1 MGFTKGEEDSL
12 NRMQDA
18 VHLQGVESKADRQ
31 ARSKRRQAFWIV
43 AYALS
48 MTIMGNNLPA
58 PLYPLYQQ
66 LWHFST
72 GMLTVVFAVVAV
84 SVFPAL
90 LFLGPLSDVR
100 GRRPVLLLGVALAIA
115 GALVFILAQ
124 GVGWL
129 IVARLLQGLAFGAL
143 SGTAVATL
151 AEVEPSGNVQR
162 ATLVATV
169 AIVSSQAIAPL
180 VSGTLAQYAPWPTIL
195 VYLVLVMLLIPAFVG
210 LWTIPETVKT
220 TGASAST
227 ARLEIPRAIRRPFTL
242 ASVAVFSA
250 FGTVGLISALGP
262 SLASNLLHI
271 QNRAVGGVVVF
282 ALLGTSALT
291 QMLCRTWP
299 LRRNLVIGPI
309 AMIAGLILFVVATP
323 LTTLTMFLLGIMLAG
338 FGQGLTYLG
347 SQELVS
353 SIVSAQQRGG
363 VFSVFNLVVYLGAS
377 VAALGVGFGTGLLGF
392 YQATV
397 TVVSI
402 ICILALLAAIVSA
415 WTPLL
420 ARQP

>member
-1 MGFTKGEEDSL
+1 VGLTKGADFFME
-12 NRMQDA
+12 QDV
-18 VHLQGVESKADRQ
+18 VHLQGGGSKEDRQ
-31 ARSKRRQAFWIV
+31 ARSTRRRAFWVV

-48 MTIMGNNLPA
+48 MTIMGNNIPA
-58 PLYPLYQQ
+58 PLYPVYQG

-72 GMLTVVFAVVAV
+72 GMLTVIFAVVAV
-84 SVFPAL
+84 GVFPAL

-100 GRRPVLLLGVALAIA
+100 GRRPVLLLGVALALA
-115 GALVFILAQ
+115 GAVVFMLAQ
-124 GVGWL
+124 GVAWL

-143 SGTAVATL
+143 SGTATATL
-151 AEVEPSGNVQR
+151 TELEPQGSVQR
-162 ATLVATV
+162 AALVATV

-180 VSGTLAQYAPWPTIL
+180 LSGTLAQYAPLPTML
-195 VYLVLVMLLIPAFVG
+195 VYLVLAVLLVPALLG
-210 LWTIPETVKT
+210 IWTIPETVKT
-220 TGASAST
+220 AGASSSAP
-227 ARLEIPRAIRRPFTL
+227 RLGVPRAIRRPFTL

-262 SLASNLLHI
+262 SLASTLLHV
-271 QNRAVGGVVVF
+271 QNRAVGGLVVF

-291 QMLCRTWP
+291 QILCRTWP
-299 LRRNLVIGPI
+299 LRRNLVVGLI
-309 AMIAGLILFVVATP
+309 AMIVGLIVFVGALP
-323 LTTLTMFLLGIMLAG
+323 LETLTVFLFGIVLTG

-353 SIVSAQQRGG
+353 SIVTAQQRGE

-377 VAALGVGFGTGLLGF
+377 AAALGVGFGAGLLGF

-397 TVVSI
+397 TVVSV
-402 ICILALLAAIVSA
+402 ICVLALIAGIVSA

-420 ARQP
+420 TRQP

>member
-1 MGFTKGEEDSL
+1 ME
-12 NRMQDA
+12 QDV
-18 VHLQGVESKADRQ
+18 VHLQGGGSKEDRQ
-31 ARSKRRQAFWIV
+31 ARSTRRRAFWVV

-48 MTIMGNNLPA
+48 MTIMGNNIPA
-58 PLYPLYQQ
+58 PLYPVYQG

-84 SVFPAL
+84 GVFPAL

-100 GRRPVLLLGVALAIA
+100 GRRPVLLLGVALALA
-115 GALVFILAQ
+115 GAVVFMLAQ
-124 GVGWL
+124 GVAWL

-143 SGTAVATL
+143 SGTATATL
-151 AEVEPSGNVQR
+151 TELEPQGSVQR
-162 ATLVATV
+162 AALVATV

-180 VSGTLAQYAPWPTIL
+180 LSGTLAQYAPLPTML
-195 VYLVLVMLLIPAFVG
+195 VYLVLAVLLVPALLG
-210 LWTIPETVKT
+210 IWTIPETVKT
-220 TGASAST
+220 AGASSSAP
-227 ARLEIPRAIRRPFTL
+227 RLGVPRAIRRPFTL

-262 SLASNLLHI
+262 SLASTLLHV
-271 QNRAVGGVVVF
+271 QNRAVGGLVVF

-291 QMLCRTWP
+291 QILCRTWP
-299 LRRNLVIGPI
+299 LRRNLVVGLI
-309 AMIAGLILFVVATP
+309 AMIVGLIVFVGALP
-323 LTTLTMFLLGIMLAG
+323 LETLTVFLFGIVLTG

-353 SIVSAQQRGG
+353 SIVTAQQRGE

-377 VAALGVGFGTGLLGF
+377 AAALGVGFGAGLLGF

-397 TVVSI
+397 TVVSV
-402 ICILALLAAIVSA
+402 ICVLALIAGIVSA

-420 ARQP
+420 TRQP

>member
-1 MGFTKGEEDSL
+1 ME
-12 NRMQDA
+12 QDV
-18 VHLQGVESKADRQ
+18 VHLQGGGSKEDRQ
-31 ARSKRRQAFWIV
+31 ARSTRRRAFWVV

-48 MTIMGNNLPA
+48 MTIMGNNIPA
-58 PLYPLYQQ
+58 PLYPVYQG

-72 GMLTVVFAVVAV
+72 GMLTVIFAVVAV
-84 SVFPAL
+84 GVFPAL

-100 GRRPVLLLGVALAIA
+100 GRRPVLLLGVALALA
-115 GALVFILAQ
+115 GAVVFMLAQ
-124 GVGWL
+124 GVAWL

-143 SGTAVATL
+143 SGTATATL
-151 AEVEPSGNVQR
+151 TELEPQGSVQR
-162 ATLVATV
+162 AALVATV

-180 VSGTLAQYAPWPTIL
+180 LSGTLAQYAPLPTML
-195 VYLVLVMLLIPAFVG
+195 VYLVLAVLLVPALLG
-210 LWTIPETVKT
+210 IWTIPETVKT
-220 TGASAST
+220 AGASSSAP
-227 ARLEIPRAIRRPFTL
+227 RLGVPRAIRRPFTL

-262 SLASNLLHI
+262 SLASTLLHV
-271 QNRAVGGVVVF
+271 QNRAVGGLVVF

-291 QMLCRTWP
+291 QILCRTWP
-299 LRRNLVIGPI
+299 LRRNLVVGLI
-309 AMIAGLILFVVATP
+309 AMIVGLIVFVGALP
-323 LTTLTMFLLGIMLAG
+323 LETLTVFLFGIVLTG

-353 SIVSAQQRGG
+353 SIVTAQQRGE

-377 VAALGVGFGTGLLGF
+377 AAALGVGFGAGLLGF

-397 TVVSI
+397 TVVSV
-402 ICILALLAAIVSA
+402 ICVLALIAGIVSA

-420 ARQP
+420 TRQP

>member
-1 MGFTKGEEDSL
+1 ME
-12 NRMQDA
+12 QDV
-18 VHLQGVESKADRQ
+18 VHLQGGGSKEDRQ
-31 ARSKRRQAFWIV
+31 ARSTRRRAFWIV

-48 MTIMGNNLPA
+48 MTIMGNNIPA
-58 PLYPLYQQ
+58 PLYPVYQG

-84 SVFPAL
+84 GVFPAL

-100 GRRPVLLLGVALAIA
+100 GRRPVLLLGVALALA
-115 GALVFILAQ
+115 GAVVFMLAQ
-124 GVGWL
+124 GVAWL

-143 SGTAVATL
+143 SGTATATL
-151 AEVEPSGNVQR
+151 TELEPQGSVQR
-162 ATLVATV
+162 AALVATV

-180 VSGTLAQYAPWPTIL
+180 LSGTLAQYAPLPTML
-195 VYLVLVMLLIPAFVG
+195 VYLVLAVLLVPALLG
-210 LWTIPETVKT
+210 IWTIPETVKT
-220 TGASAST
+220 AGASSSAP
-227 ARLEIPRAIRRPFTL
+227 RLGVPRAIRRPFTL

-262 SLASNLLHI
+262 SLASTLLHV
-271 QNRAVGGVVVF
+271 QNRAVGGLVVF

-291 QMLCRTWP
+291 QILCRTWP
-299 LRRNLVIGPI
+299 LRRNLVVGLI
-309 AMIAGLILFVVATP
+309 AMIVGLIVFVGALP
-323 LTTLTMFLLGIMLAG
+323 LETLTVFLFGIVLTG

-353 SIVSAQQRGG
+353 SIVTAQQRGE

-377 VAALGVGFGTGLLGF
+377 AAALGVGFGAGLLGF

-397 TVVSI
+397 TVVSV
-402 ICILALLAAIVSA
+402 ICVLALIAGIVSA

-420 ARQP
+420 TRQP

>member
-1 MGFTKGEEDSL
+1 ME
-12 NRMQDA
+12 QDV
-18 VHLQGVESKADRQ
+18 VHLQGGGSKEDRQ
-31 ARSKRRQAFWIV
+31 ARSTRRRAFWVV

-48 MTIMGNNLPA
+48 MTIMGNNIPA
-58 PLYPLYQQ
+58 PLYPVYQG

-84 SVFPAL
+84 GVFPAL

-100 GRRPVLLLGVALAIA
+100 GRRPVLLLGVALALA
-115 GALVFILAQ
+115 GAVVFILAQ
-124 GVGWL
+124 GVAWL

-143 SGTAVATL
+143 SGTATATL
-151 AEVEPSGNVQR
+151 TELEPQGSVQR
-162 ATLVATV
+162 AALVATV

-180 VSGTLAQYAPWPTIL
+180 LSGTLAQYAPLPTML
-195 VYLVLVMLLIPAFVG
+195 VYLVLAVLLVPALLG
-210 LWTIPETVKT
+210 IWTIPETVKT
-220 TGASAST
+220 AGASSSAP
-227 ARLEIPRAIRRPFTL
+227 RLGVPRAIRRPFTL

-262 SLASNLLHI
+262 SLASTLLHV
-271 QNRAVGGVVVF
+271 QNRAVGGLVVF

-291 QMLCRTWP
+291 QILCRTWP
-299 LRRNLVIGPI
+299 LRRNLVVGLI
-309 AMIAGLILFVVATP
+309 AMIVGLIVFVGALP
-323 LTTLTMFLLGIMLAG
+323 LETLTVFLFGIVLTG

-353 SIVSAQQRGG
+353 SIVTAQQRGE

-377 VAALGVGFGTGLLGF
+377 AAALGVGFGAGLLGF

-397 TVVSI
+397 TVVSV
-402 ICILALLAAIVSA
+402 ICVLALIAGIVSA

-420 ARQP
+420 TRQP